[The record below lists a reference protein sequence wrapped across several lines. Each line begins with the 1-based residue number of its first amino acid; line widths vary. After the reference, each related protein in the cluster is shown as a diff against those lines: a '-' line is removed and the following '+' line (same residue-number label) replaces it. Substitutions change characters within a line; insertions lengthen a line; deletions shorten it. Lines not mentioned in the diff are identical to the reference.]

1 MADLFEHS
9 GAPAPGFPLNPE
21 QRAAAQHGEGPLVVV
36 AGAGTGKTRVITERI
51 RYLLGTQPELTG
63 KEILGLTF
71 TDKAASEMKHRVVA
85 ASRDRGESEAERAE
99 AVTLSTFHSFCNSL
113 LQEIDPDLKPID
125 KIDHWILL
133 RRNLPLLQLEH
144 YRRLAEPGQ
153 FLGDFVDFFSRC
165 QDELVTPDDYQ
176 KYATAQAEEF
186 QRVRAATAD
195 DERRIR
201 DEEIAKIQEIARA
214 YRASDLLLRE
224 RKLLTFG
231 SQIMDAVLHLQGNE
245 SLRESLCARYRYIL
259 VDEFQDTNIAQ
270 LELLWLLGGQRPNL
284 VVVGDHRQAIY
295 RFRGASFGSFTI
307 FLDRFAKGSP
317 ASQKNLL
324 RPLTLNYR
332 STGRILRVAGQV
344 IRHNEKPTKIPEY
357 PLAAV
362 REDGDKVRIVTHQSS
377 AAEAQWV
384 AGELE
389 RLHRAGTRWR
399 TFAVLYRGHAHRDKL
414 VDELKARKIPFVIKN
429 LSILSHGLVRDLI
442 AYLRLINQTSDD
454 VACARVLAMPAWGLE
469 PADLARLLER
479 AAKGKGIS
487 LWDTMLAAQTEPPF
501 SGEGR
506 DLRALADLITG
517 LRKKMRQLTA
527 AELFDELSE
536 ALELATAAAGGDRK
550 YFDRLAQFVRE
561 WQPKSETQRLKEFV
575 EYLDYFDQ
583 AGGAI
588 NLEQESGDAV
598 QLMTVHAAKGL
609 EFDHVYVLRVVQR
622 GFPAGEKPRVLEFPA
637 ALIKEEQPQGSFHI
651 QEERRLFYVAVTR
664 AKNRLTLNTVVNKR
678 SKPSPFLDDILM
690 DAQIKRRDVEQLA
703 PGPAV
708 EPTVEPAVALPEPE
722 PFLFKVP
729 GSRARIGSR
738 IGEWALSYRPP
749 VPEPLTIS
757 PSQIGT
763 LESCPQK
770 YLFSVAWKLRGGPA
784 AAMSFG
790 SVMHNTIKY
799 FIGEL
804 AKGAEIPFDEVARK
818 FELEW
823 TSAGF
828 EDDYQEQEYKKDG
841 LAQLRAFYH
850 STIAAPPTVIAQ
862 EKVFDLPMDNNV
874 VLTGRM
880 DQVNRI
886 GPGEEEI
893 VDYKTGKPRNEEK
906 ARKDVQLSAYALAAR
921 EVFDWNP
928 ARLTL
933 HFLQSNHPISAT
945 RDDKQL
951 KKVREQI
958 QEAAADIRAGEFPA
972 KAGFACKYCE
982 YDSVCPARQ
991 QGAAASASGEE

>member
-9 GAPAPGFPLNPE
+9 VAPAPGIQLNPE
-21 QRAAAQHGEGPLVVV
+21 QRAATQHGEGPLVVV

-51 RYLLGTQPELTG
+51 RYLLHTQPGLSG

-85 ASRDRGESEAERAE
+85 AARDRGEAEAERAE
-99 AVTLSTFHSFCNSL
+99 AVTLSTFHAFCNAL
-113 LQEIDPDLKPID
+113 LQEIDPDQKPID

-153 FLGDFVDFFSRC
+153 FLGDFVEFFSRC

-176 KYATAQAEEF
+176 RYAAEQAENF
-186 QRVRAATAD
+186 QRVRGAMPE

-201 DEEIAKIQEIARA
+201 DEEIAKSREIARA

-231 SQIMDAVLHLQGNE
+231 TQIMDAVLHLRANGT
-245 SLRESLCARYRYIL
+245 LREALRARYQYIL

-270 LELLWLLGGQRPNL
+270 LELLWLLGGVRPNL

-307 FLDRFAKGSP
+307 FLKRFASGS
-317 ASQKNLL
+317 AATHQDLL

-332 STGRILRVAGQV
+332 SAGRILRVAGQA
-344 IRHNEKPTKIPEY
+344 IRHNEKPTNIPEY
-357 PLAAV
+357 PLTAV
-362 REDGDKVRIVTHQSS
+362 REDGDKVRIVTHPSS
-377 AAEAQWV
+377 EAEAQWV

-389 RLHRAGTRWR
+389 RLHRAGAKWR
-399 TFAVLYRGHAHRDKL
+399 AFAVLYRGHAHRDKL
-414 VDELKARKIPFVIKN
+414 VDALKARKIPFVIKN
-429 LSILSHGLVRDLI
+429 LSVLSHRLVRDLI
-442 AYLRLINQTSDD
+442 AYLRLIDQPSDD

-469 PADLARLLER
+469 PADLVRLIER
-479 AAKGKGIS
+479 AAKDKGAS
-487 LWDTMLAAQTEPPF
+487 LWDTMQAAKGDPVF
-501 SGEGR
+501 SGGGR
-506 DLRALADLITG
+506 DLGALIELLTN
-517 LRKKMRQLTA
+517 LRKRARQLSA
-527 AELFDELSE
+527 AELFDELAE
-536 ALELATAAAGGDRK
+536 ALEISSAAAGEDRK
-550 YFDRLAQFVRE
+550 YFERLAQFVRE

-575 EYLDYFDQ
+575 EYLDYFEQ
-583 AGGAI
+583 AGGSI

-609 EFDHVYVLRVVQR
+609 EFDHVYVLHLVQR
-622 GFPAGEKPRVLEFPA
+622 GFPAGEKPRVLEFPPE
-637 ALIKEEQPQGSFHI
+637 LMKEEQPQGSFHI

-664 AKNRLTLNTVVNKR
+664 ARQRLTLNTVVNKR

-690 DAQIKRRDVEQLA
+690 DAQIKRRDIEQLA
-703 PGPAV
+703 PTPANV
-708 EPTVEPAVALPEPE
+708 PAATPAEPE
-722 PFLFKVP
+722 PVLFDLP
-729 GSRARIGSR
+729 PRRARVGSQ
-738 IGEWALSYRPP
+738 IGEWAASYRPP
-749 VPEPLTIS
+749 VPEPLQIS
-757 PSQIGT
+757 PSAIGA

-770 YLFSVAWKLRGGPA
+770 YLFNYAWKLRGGPA

-799 FIGEL
+799 FVGEF
-804 AKGAEIPFDEVARK
+804 AKGNTLLFNEVERK

-841 LAQLRAFYH
+841 LAQLRAFYA
-850 STIAAPPTVIAQ
+850 STLASPPDVVAQ
-862 EKVFDLPMDNNV
+862 EKVFELPMENNV

-880 DQVNRI
+880 DQVNCLS
-886 GPGEEEI
+886 PGQDEI
-893 VDYKTGKPRNEEK
+893 VDYKTGRPRNEDK
-906 ARKDVQLSAYALAAR
+906 VKKDVQLSVYALAAR
-921 EVFDWNP
+921 EMFDWNP
-928 ARLTL
+928 VRLTL
-933 HFLQSNHPISAT
+933 HFLQTNQPVSTI

-951 KKVREQI
+951 KKVREEI

-972 KAGFACKYCE
+972 KPGFACRFCDYE
-982 YDSVCPARQ
+982 SICPARE

>member
-1 MADLFEHS
+1 MADLFEHA
-9 GAPAPGFPLNPE
+9 GIPAPGIQLNPE

-51 RYLLGTQPELTG
+51 RYLLDTQPELSG

-71 TDKAASEMKHRVVA
+71 TDKAAAEMKHRVVA
-85 ASRDRGESEAERAE
+85 AARGGGQTDAERAE
-99 AVTLSTFHSFCNSL
+99 AVTLSTFHSFCNTL
-113 LQEIDPDLKPID
+113 LQELDPDLKPID

-165 QDELVTPDDYQ
+165 QDELVTPDEYQ
-176 KYATAQAEEF
+176 RYAATQAENFE
-186 QRVRAATAD
+186 RVRSAMPD

-201 DEEIAKIQEIARA
+201 DEEIAKIREIARA

-224 RKLLTFG
+224 RKLITFG
-231 SQIMDAVLHLQGNE
+231 TQIMDAVLHLRENDSLRA
-245 SLRESLCARYRYIL
+245 SLRERYRYIL

-270 LELLWLLGGQRPNL
+270 LELLWLLGGERPNL

-307 FLDRFAKGSP
+307 FLKRFAS
-317 ASQKNLL
+317 ASTAAHQDLL

-332 STGRILRVAGQV
+332 SAGRILRVAGQV
-344 IRHNEKPTKIPEY
+344 IRHNEKPTNIPEY
-357 PLAAV
+357 PLTAV
-362 REDGDKVRIVTHQSS
+362 REDGEKVRIVTHQSS
-377 AAEAQWV
+377 VAEAQWV
-384 AGELE
+384 SGELE
-389 RLHRAGTRWR
+389 RLHRAGAKWR

-414 VDELKARKIPFVIKN
+414 VDALKARKIPFVIKN
-429 LSILSHGLVRDLI
+429 LSILSHRLVRDLI
-442 AYLRLINQTSDD
+442 AYLRLLDHLSDD

-469 PADLARLLER
+469 PADLVRLIER
-479 AAKGKGIS
+479 AAKNKGLS
-487 LWDTMLAAQTEPPF
+487 LWDTMQAAKGEPPF
-501 SGEGR
+501 AAGGR
-506 DLRALADLITG
+506 DLGALVELVMD
-517 LRKKMRQLTA
+517 LRKKSRQLTA
-527 AELFDELSE
+527 AELFDELAA
-536 ALELATAAAGGDRK
+536 ALEIGSACSAEDRK

-575 EYLDYFDQ
+575 QYLDYFEQ
-583 AGGAI
+583 AGGSI

-609 EFDHVYVLRVVQR
+609 EFDHVYVLRLVQR

-637 ALIKEEQPQGSFHI
+637 ELIKEEQPQGSFHI

-664 AKNRLTLNTVVNKR
+664 ARQRLTLNTVVNKR

-690 DAQIKRRDVEQLA
+690 DAQIKRHDVEQLA
-703 PGPAV
+703 PIHASAPAN
-708 EPTVEPAVALPEPE
+708 EPSAPLFQEEPVLFDLPER
-722 PFLFKVP
+722 
-729 GSRARIGSR
+729 RARIGSR
-738 IGEWALSYRPP
+738 IGEWAASYRTP
-749 VPEPLTIS
+749 VPEPLQIS
-757 PSQIGT
+757 PSAIGT
-763 LESCPQK
+763 LDSCPQK
-770 YLFSVAWKLRGGPA
+770 YLFNCAWKLRGEPA

-799 FIGEL
+799 FIAEL
-804 AKGAEIPFDEVARK
+804 AKGQTLPFEEVERK

-828 EDDYQEQEYKKDG
+828 EDAYQEHEYKKDG
-841 LAQLRAFYH
+841 VAQLRAFH
-850 STIAAPPTVIAQ
+850 ATTLASPPNVIAQ
-862 EKVFDLPMDNNV
+862 EKVFELPMDNNV

-880 DQVNRI
+880 DQVNRL

-893 VDYKTGKPRNEEK
+893 IDYKTGKPRSEDK
-906 ARKDVQLSAYALAAR
+906 AKKDVQLSVYALAAR

-933 HFLQSNHPISAT
+933 HFLQTNHPVSAT
-945 RDDKQL
+945 RDEKQL
-951 KKVREQI
+951 KKVRAEI
-958 QEAAADIRAGEFPA
+958 QEAAADIRAGQFPA
-972 KAGFACKYCE
+972 KPGFACRYCDYE
-982 YDSVCPARQ
+982 SICPARE